1 MSGYPNKIVL
11 KIGRGAYLLR
21 LSLQFAG
28 SEYSRKL
35 CCVNSNFLSIPAA
48 DFPRVLSTF
57 SMYVT
62 VHMFTVTSVSLQYCY
77 LHRGGRGPSEP
88 SGQGRCGRGTGGP
101 WASSGKLRR
110 VKESGEAYGWWT
122 NRDYSMSDA
131 YKSKWQNKPVKL
143 KEKISRVV
151 VTEGMILLLT
161 EDHVLYW
168 CGTFYGEPA
177 TTSFPVK

>member
-62 VHMFTVTSVSLQYCY
+62 VHSNVCI
-77 LHRGGRGPSEP
+77 PS
-88 SGQGRCGRGTGGP
+88 
-101 WASSGKLRR
+101 
-110 VKESGEAYGWWT
+110 
-122 NRDYSMSDA
+122 
-131 YKSKWQNKPVKL
+131 
-143 KEKISRVV
+143 
-151 VTEGMILLLT
+151 ILLFT
-161 EDHVLYW
+161 EKV
-168 CGTFYGEPA
+168 
-177 TTSFPVK
+177 V